1 MAPSSF
7 LVFELQASSSNGV
20 DSELGLWIEVEKD
33 PSRYGTDRENESGAS
48 TRMRMRVWE
57 ASCHGASVN
66 LDAKV
71 AHINKVPSTS
81 EFRFGGCW
89 NSKVKHRV

>member
-1 MAPSSF
+1 MDRSRERSESIRDRPG
-7 LVFELQASSSNGV
+7 ERQ
-20 DSELGLWIEVEKD
+20 DS
-33 PSRYGTDRENESGAS
+33 ESGAS